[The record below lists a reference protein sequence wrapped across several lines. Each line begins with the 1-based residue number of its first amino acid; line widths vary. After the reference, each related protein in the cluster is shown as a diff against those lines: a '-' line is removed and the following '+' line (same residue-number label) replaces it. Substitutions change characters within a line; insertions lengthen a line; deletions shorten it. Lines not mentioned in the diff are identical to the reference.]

1 MASAF
6 SYISPL
12 AQIVGGA
19 AALLAFAFA
28 PPDRGNLLFVPLT
41 RDARPAQAALADGFA
56 LLARGPIG
64 SVVVRGD
71 HPRDM
76 GALLRAGILVTAAP
90 SALCGAEVA
99 A

>member
-1 MASAF
+1 MATAV

-12 AQIVGGA
+12 VQIIGGA
-19 AALLAFAFA
+19 AALIAFAFA
-28 PPDRGNLLFVPLT
+28 PPERGNLLFVPLT

-71 HPRDM
+71 GARDTV
-76 GALLRAGILVTAAP
+76 ALLRAGILVTAAP